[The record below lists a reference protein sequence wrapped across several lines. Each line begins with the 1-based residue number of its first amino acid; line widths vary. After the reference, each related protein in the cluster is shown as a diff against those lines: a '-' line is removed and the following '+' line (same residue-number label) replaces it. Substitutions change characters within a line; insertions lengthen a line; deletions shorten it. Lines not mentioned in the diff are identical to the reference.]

1 MTHPQDSVPCL
12 GFGLGLRIPH
22 YAHIQEHRPAVD
34 WFEIISENFMDTDGK
49 ALRNL
54 DRIRA
59 HYPIVMHGVSMSIG
73 SIDAP
78 NSDYLRQLR
87 RLADR
92 IEPAWMSDHLCW
104 TGVAH
109 RNLHDLLPLPYTE
122 PALEHLVS
130 RVQQVQDVLGRAIA
144 LENPSTYLAFTSS
157 HIPEAEFLAEL
168 CRRSGCHLLLDVN
181 NVYVSCFNHRQDP
194 LRYLDALPLDRVVQ
208 IHLSGHSH
216 CGTHIIDTHDSPV
229 VDAVWSLYEEVL
241 RRAGRPLNTMIEW
254 DADIPPWDVLYAEL
268 DKARRVASEVRSSQD
283 VLTTQPAFMSAAVV
297 LSDQTPCA
305 TPIPSGA
312 LPSLSLEQQRLQ
324 DAIVLAESVL
334 AGQPLDWVQDRPDFG
349 AAMQLEVYRH
359 AYRARLQEVTGED
372 YPALEQHLGTER
384 FHQLLQD
391 FIACT
396 PSVHYNIARYSA
408 GLPAFVARTL
418 PDDLLAHELAVLEDT
433 LCQLH
438 DAQESEAL
446 TPEHLAGLTEQDLA
460 QSVLLPRCASR
471 LLVFSH
477 PLDAYY
483 TALREDQHPPRP
495 QPSPSHLLV
504 FRHDDVVWRMPLEAN
519 EHRLLHSL
527 AEGTP
532 VAEAT
537 ARLVALASDDE
548 DALQSDIG
556 RWFSRWIRNGVLRH
570 SSPEQTAAH
579 RGKAVH

>member
-1 MTHPQDSVPCL
+1 
-12 GFGLGLRIPH
+12 
-22 YAHIQEHRPAVD
+22 
-34 WFEIISENFMDTDGK
+34 
-49 ALRNL
+49 
-54 DRIRA
+54 
-59 HYPIVMHGVSMSIG
+59 MHGVSMSIG

-92 IEPAWMSDHLCW
+92 IEPAWISDHLCW

-122 PALEHLVS
+122 PALDHLVS

-194 LRYLDALPLDRVVQ
+194 MRYLDALPLDRVVQ

-229 VDAVWSLYEEVL
+229 VDAVWSLHAEVL

-268 DKARRVASEVRSSQD
+268 DKARLVASDVRSSQD
-283 VLTTQPAFMSAAVV
+283 ALTSAQAVEPAAVA
-297 LSDQTPCA
+297 LNARPGRTAQG
-305 TPIPSGA
+305 PSVA
-312 LPSLSLEQQRLQ
+312 MPSLSLEQQRLQ
-324 DAIVLAESVL
+324 DAIVGPESEVAE
-334 AGQPLDWVQDRPDFG
+334 QPLDWVQDRPDFG
-349 AAMQLEVYRH
+349 AAMQVDVYRH

-372 YPALEQHLGTER
+372 YPVLEQHLGTER
-384 FHQLLQD
+384 FQQLLQD

-408 GLPAFVARTL
+408 GLPAFVARSL
-418 PDDLLAHELAVLEDT
+418 PDDPLAQELAVLEDT

-460 QSVLLPRCASR
+460 QSALLPRSASR

-483 TALREDQHPPRP
+483 TALREGRHPPRP
-495 QPSPSHLLV
+495 EPSPSHLLV
-504 FRHDDVVWRMPLEAN
+504 FRHDDVVWRMPLETN
-519 EHRLLHSL
+519 EYQLLQTL

-537 ARLVALASDDE
+537 ARLVALASDIE

-570 SSPEQTAAH
+570 SSLGPSPA
-579 RGKAVH
+579 RRDDAVH

>member
-34 WFEIISENFMDTDGK
+34 WFEIISENFMDTEGK

-78 NSDYLRQLR
+78 NSHYLRQLR

-92 IEPAWMSDHLCW
+92 IEPAWISDHLCW

-130 RVQQVQDVLGRAIA
+130 RVQQVQEVLGRAIA

-208 IHLSGHSH
+208 VHLSGHSH

-229 VDAVWSLYEEVL
+229 VDAVWSLHAEVL

-268 DKARRVASEVRSSQD
+268 DKARRVANEVHHSRDALASRRAVEPHSVGLNVQ
-283 VLTTQPAFMSAAVV
+283 TEGAARH
-297 LSDQTPCA
+297 QA
-305 TPIPSGA
+305 AGF
-312 LPSLSLEQQRLQ
+312 LPLSLEQQRLQ
-324 DAIVLAESVL
+324 DAIVLAESVV
-334 AGQPLDWVQDRPDFG
+334 AEQALDWVQDRPDFG

-359 AYRARLQEVTGED
+359 AYRARLQEVTAED
-372 YPALEQHLGTER
+372 YPALEQHLGAER
-384 FHQLLQD
+384 FEQLLQD
-391 FIACT
+391 YIACT
-396 PSVHYNIARYSA
+396 PSVHYNIARYA
-408 GLPAFVARTL
+408 DALPAFVARKL
-418 PDDLLAHELAVLEDT
+418 PHDRLAHELAVLEST

-438 DAQESEAL
+438 DAPESEAL

-460 QSVLLPRCASR
+460 HSVLLPRSASR
-471 LLVFSH
+471 LLEFGH

-483 TALREDQHPPRP
+483 TALLEDQNPAPP
-495 QPSPSHLLV
+495 QPSASCLLV
-504 FRHDDVVWRMPLEAN
+504 FRHDDVVWRMPLESN
-519 EHRLLHSL
+519 EFRLLQAL
-527 AEGTP
+527 ADGVP

-537 ARLVALASDDE
+537 ARLLALASDDE

-556 RWFSRWIRNGVLRH
+556 RWFARWIRNGVLRH
-570 SSPEQTAAH
+570 ASPEQTPANH
-579 RGKAVH
+579 EQAVH